1 MSQKAAYSR
10 IPRVTNRAVAVSR
23 GRGKEFRGN
32 VGACFHFQQKEP
44 TLHPHII
51 KQARQ
56 SGQLNLSNRGMVE
69 VPDVVW
75 NINNI
80 TPEESKMLSVSLD
93 DTDGERWWDQVDLTK
108 LILASNKL
116 STIPSEISNLQALT
130 VFDVHD
136 NQLTTLPDSIGD
148 LQALTRLNL
157 SHNCLQALPKSIF
170 QLKEMHSLLLQY
182 NQLEELDKD
191 IGNLLFLE
199 QLDLSHNK
207 LVSIPCTIGYLSHV
221 SKLNLSNNKLKML
234 PPEIGSM
241 DALRSLDITHNF
253 LTELPEELGILLHL
267 EQLYVHHNHLVCLP
281 LFRGSTVLKEV
292 QAGNNRISEISPE
305 LLETL
310 MTVKVLDL
318 RDNKISVIPDQITML
333 RGLEHLNLTNN
344 NLSSLPIALG
354 IMSHLKFLSVEGNPM
369 KSIRRDV
376 IQRGTVHLLRWLRSK
391 MEGSFSESDD
401 GGSCVH
407 QEIGLCSVDRF
418 NLHVTRTLDLSNKGV
433 KNIPEELVKMA
444 IEEDVT
450 SVDLSKNA
458 LADVPSSLST
468 LSMKISELILAFNK
482 FSSLSPVVGNFSR
495 LLYLDLRNN
504 QLNNLPLELS
514 TLTLLKEVNLCNNR
528 FEEFPSVIFTFEKL
542 EILLASDNKIRI
554 VNVSGLAKLP
564 VLTVLDLQNNDISNV
579 PPELGKLRQLR
590 SLQLEGNPFRNPRP
604 SILAKGTP
612 ALLEYLRDRIP
623 C

>member
-199 QLDLSHNK
+199 QL
-207 LVSIPCTIGYLSHV
+207 
-221 SKLNLSNNKLKML
+221 
-234 PPEIGSM
+234 
-241 DALRSLDITHNF
+241 
-253 LTELPEELGILLHL
+253 
-267 EQLYVHHNHLVCLP
+267 
-281 LFRGSTVLKEV
+281 EV